1 MSVER
6 ERLINVYLRTLQAY
20 EQCTRSVQCSK
31 RLAPRS
37 VFRKKLKIASSCHTC
52 TKINFMK
59 MKRVE
64 GLDFSMP
71 NIMLLR
77 SSTTIICI
85 GRRRRRRHQQPGP
98 PYIFYFD
105 LRVLSFELTVFI
117 DRYSLQWL
125 WVFLFFWNW
134 L

>member
-1 MSVER
+1 MSVVR

-31 RLAPRS
+31 RLARS
-37 VFRKKLKIASSCHTC
+37 VFCKKLKIASSCHTC

-71 NIMLLR
+71 NIMLH
-77 SSTTIICI
+77 TMYV
-85 GRRRRRRHQQPGP
+85 Q
-98 PYIFYFD
+98 
-105 LRVLSFELTVFI
+105 
-117 DRYSLQWL
+117 
-125 WVFLFFWNW
+125 
-134 L
+134 